1 MRSDVTELEKNGF
14 HIVDRTVPGWD
25 LNPANLAKLS
35 ELIATAEPHDV
46 VITDLLG
53 NVTHRYAQV
62 DGTLTMPFK
71 SDGKYH
77 YEGVANLKSLITL

>member
-1 MRSDVTELEKNGF
+1 M
-14 HIVDRTVPGWD
+14 
-25 LNPANLAKLS
+25 S

-46 VITDLLG
+46 VITHLLG

-62 DGTLTMPFK
+62 DGTLAMPFK

-77 YEGVANLKSLITL
+77 YEAATNLKSLIYSMKPALHKCR